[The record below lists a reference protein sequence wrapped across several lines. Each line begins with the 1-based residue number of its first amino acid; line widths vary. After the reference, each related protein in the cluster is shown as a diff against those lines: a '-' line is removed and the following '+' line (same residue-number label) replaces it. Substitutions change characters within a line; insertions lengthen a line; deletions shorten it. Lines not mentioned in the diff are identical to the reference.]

1 MAVYRRRGDRIEGDF
16 RSGQKRPGQ
25 HPRRVPLCP
34 VCLPKRT
41 LNWEHLCMS
50 AKCHKRTH
58 AVQHKMSL
66 FDHLVGTS
74 EQSWRHFEADR
85 LGDLEA
91 RDQLVLGPWLR
102 RRGEVVLPVDLVADC
117 LRLGLP
123 AVGSFADM
131 VLLGKELVRS
141 RMAIFKPFS
150 SVARS
155 SALIFDEA
163 QTITADAALARS
175 RGGNR
180 SSAMAPTSLYTV
192 AFIVEVMPDLSA
204 AASPHHSIRPG
215 TRTREV
221 RGLRQNRG
229 RARGWCRCRLSAGSC
244 YVRFA
249 SQSGPKLR
257 TPVHVR

>member
-1 MAVYRRRGDRIEGDF
+1 
-16 RSGQKRPGQ
+16 
-25 HPRRVPLCP
+25 
-34 VCLPKRT
+34 
-41 LNWEHLCMS
+41 MS

-141 RMAIFKPFS
+141 RMAIIKPFS

-180 SSAMAPTSLYTV
+180 SLAMAPISLYTV
-192 AFIVEVMPDLSA
+192 AFTVEIMPDLSA
-204 AASPHHSIRPG
+204 A
-215 TRTREV
+215 V
-221 RGLRQNRG
+221 RCKANQRSTVDFDRG
-229 RARGWCRCRLSAGSC
+229 RKRKTVTSTNRPSLIESFALSNCPCDNPCGRLAGSAGWW
-244 YVRFA
+244 F
-249 SQSGPKLR
+249 GPR
-257 TPVHVR
+257 RHH